1 MLEQRVQPI
10 VLIGEQAI
18 ARPALPADEA
28 VDQLPTRSRVG
39 GRDICL
45 GDHPVPSGCADSY
58 GRLVSPRM

>member
-28 VDQLPTRSRVG
+28 VDQLPLAAASAVA
-39 GRDICL
+39 IF
-45 GDHPVPSGCADSY
+45 A
-58 GRLVSPRM
+58 LVIIPFPLVARTAMAAW